1 MLWSGPIEDH
11 KFISL
16 MGISCYPHKM
26 NFTYSQRKSI
36 LSNLIKNFG
45 KPIIT
50 RSLWPPTCMFSAT
63 VSHGCPIVLIQ
74 RAIVLVASQN
84 VFHSNILLF
93 LFKLALDASFIRLKF
108 KRLFYLERGNKGQF
122 V

>member
-63 VSHGCPIVLIQ
+63 VSHELAQATPSDRLYLVTVCIVS
-74 RAIVLVASQN
+74 RFASQN
-84 VFHSNILLF
+84 VFHTPFSKIAAIQIFFCFYSN
-93 LFKLALDASFIRLKF
+93 
-108 KRLFYLERGNKGQF
+108 
-122 V
+122 